1 MEQNTLKP
9 IAKEDARVVRTK
21 RDLRNA
27 LEELLQEKNFDELSV
42 KDITDKALISKNT
55 FYNNFQDKEE
65 LLQYLFTKYRKEIMV
80 ELSPVLK
87 KMTPIIKPL
96 FLKKAIQII
105 INFFYS
111 GKAPVLKLIQR
122 DHSKSLFWNITNFIR
137 EMVLDIGQEY
147 PHLFNKKVSLETIA
161 SFLAGAASSTLYF
174 AAIKEDEI
182 DQDSLIKDLIKL
194 SSSLID

>member
-1 MEQNTLKP
+1 MKF
-9 IAKEDARVVRTK
+9 
-21 RDLRNA
+21 
-27 LEELLQEKNFDELSV
+27 LLNKIFNLCAF
-42 KDITDKALISKNT
+42 
-55 FYNNFQDKEE
+55 FF
-65 LLQYLFTKYRKEIMV
+65 
-80 ELSPVLK
+80 
-87 KMTPIIKPL
+87 
-96 FLKKAIQII
+96 I

-174 AAIKEDEI
+174 AAIKGDEI

-194 SSSLID
+194 SSPLID

>member
-1 MEQNTLKP
+1 
-9 IAKEDARVVRTK
+9 
-21 RDLRNA
+21 
-27 LEELLQEKNFDELSV
+27 
-42 KDITDKALISKNT
+42 
-55 FYNNFQDKEE
+55 
-65 LLQYLFTKYRKEIMV
+65 MV

-147 PHLFNKKVSLETIA
+147 PHLFNKKV
-161 SFLAGAASSTLYF
+161 
-174 AAIKEDEI
+174 K
-182 DQDSLIKDLIKL
+182 K
-194 SSSLID
+194 